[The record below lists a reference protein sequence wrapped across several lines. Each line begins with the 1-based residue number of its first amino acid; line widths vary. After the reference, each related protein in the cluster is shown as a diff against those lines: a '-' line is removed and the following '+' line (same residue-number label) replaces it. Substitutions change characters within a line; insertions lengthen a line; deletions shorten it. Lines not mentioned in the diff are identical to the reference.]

1 MTHESTAYERL
12 CSELHSIAEALHSPI
27 FQVSHRAL
35 ARAIGCSA
43 SRIPAFM
50 ARLEHAGIIARDP
63 FKNCYLIDVSP
74 LIDQGVAVATGESIR
89 GDRSGVIDQGVG
101 VIDQG
106 VGAIDQGVGV
116 AARGDRSP
124 LIDHPMPI
132 RAQRQQN
139 AASPRSAFAR
149 SHARVLEP
157 TTTSDSES
165 VAVAN
170 GGDARGGHAP
180 PAAQLM
186 AELGANPKII
196 RAAYTA
202 RPDWTPQHVRD
213 RWEYDQRRIAAS
225 DGRLTAGI
233 FFTALR
239 SGELAP
245 ARPEPTAPIDP
256 QAYAGRDDVMLGSDP
271 PPPETL
277 RDRAHKLL
285 GPWTAENHAAQIRD
299 SVFLQCRLGMGD
311 SDDEALQALAEH
323 RKAVRR

>member
-50 ARLEHAGIIARDP
+50 ARLEHAGMIARDP

-74 LIDQGVAVATGESIR
+74 LIDQGVAVAAGESIR
-89 GDRSGVIDQGVG
+89 GDRSGVIDQGMG

-106 VGAIDQGVGV
+106 VAV
-116 AARGDRSP
+116 AAGGDRSGV
-124 LIDHPMPI
+124 IDHPMPD
-132 RAQRQQN
+132 RNMARRN

-149 SHARVLEP
+149 SHARALVL
-157 TTTSDSES
+157 TTTTVDSES
-165 VAVAN
+165 VAVVN

-186 AELGANPKII
+186 SELGANPKII

-202 RPDWTPQHVRD
+202 RPDWSPQQVRD

-245 ARPEPTAPIDP
+245 DTRPIDP
-256 QAYAGRDDVMLGSDP
+256 QSYAGRENIMLGSDLP
-271 PPPETL
+271 PPDAPESIGDIA
-277 RDRAHKLL
+277 RRLL
-285 GPWTAENHAAQIRD
+285 PPDASTAD
-299 SVFLQCRLGMGD
+299 WVFIQSRLVRHESEAGAL
-311 SDDEALQALAEH
+311 EALAA